1 MAKLKICGLKRVEDI
16 DYVNELKVDYIG
28 FILSDGYKR
37 SIDFE
42 TAQALKNRLSK
53 DKKYIDYYIKNNII
67 DIVQLH
73 GNEEPEFCKGFDV
86 PVIKCFNPDT
96 FSKVDEYD
104 TDYFLFDSG
113 AGTGKEFDW
122 SILPECEKPFFLA
135 GGINKDNLRRALDE
149 VKPFGIDLSSAV
161 ETHGVKDYNKIKEIA
176 EIMKN
181 E

>member
-42 TAQALKNRLSK
+42 TAQSLKNRLSK
-53 DKKYIDYYIKNNII
+53 DIKAVGVFVDEDKKYIDYYIKNNII

-96 FSKVDEYD
+96 FSKVDEYARIIS
-104 TDYFLFDSG
+104 FSIPVRERVRSLIG
-113 AGTGKEFDW
+113 AFC
-122 SILPECEKPFFLA
+122 L
-135 GGINKDNLRRALDE
+135 N
-149 VKPFGIDLSSAV
+149 VKSRFSLQ
-161 ETHGVKDYNKIKEIA
+161 A
-176 EIMKN
+176 E
-181 E
+181 

>member
-16 DYVNELKVDYIG
+16 DYVNELKVDYVG
-28 FILSDGYKR
+28 FILSGGYKR
-37 SIDFE
+37 SIDFK
-42 TAQALKNRLSK
+42 TAQSLKNRLSK
-53 DKKYIDYYIKNNII
+53 DIKAVGVFVDEDKKYIDYYIKNNII

-122 SILPECEKPFFLA
+122 AFCL
-135 GGINKDNLRRALDE
+135 N
-149 VKPFGIDLSSAV
+149 VKSRFSLQ
-161 ETHGVKDYNKIKEIA
+161 A
-176 EIMKN
+176 E
-181 E
+181 